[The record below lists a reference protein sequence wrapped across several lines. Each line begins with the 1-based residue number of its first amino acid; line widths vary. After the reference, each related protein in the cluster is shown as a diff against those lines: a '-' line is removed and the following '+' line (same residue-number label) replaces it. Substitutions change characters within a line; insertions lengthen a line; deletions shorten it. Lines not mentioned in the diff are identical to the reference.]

1 MEKKKKQCMKG
12 RNSVKDICL
21 FQSICI
27 LIKLHCSPK
36 FHMIRHFSEMEIRY
50 EYALWGDW
58 LWDHKFGSVK
68 KNIFLLYILTQRC
81 LRSTLRSRYS
91 TFIIVRNCRSSYFDL
106 GWGFG
111 NVNL

>member
-1 MEKKKKQCMKG
+1 MKG

-81 LRSTLRSRYS
+81 LSLKVTVEVQY
-91 TFIIVRNCRSSYFDL
+91 FYNCEKLQELIF
-106 GWGFG
+106 
-111 NVNL
+111 